1 VQKMKEFE
9 IRIAKVVYRTTD
21 EFKTEEEARMWARE
35 KRDKLRELIDDN
47 VVEYFFEVTEV
58 SNV

>member
-1 VQKMKEFE
+1 MKEFE

-21 EFKTEEEARMWARE
+21 EFKTEEEARMWARD
-35 KRDKLRELIDDN
+35 KRDKLRELIDEN
-47 VVEYFFEVTEV
+47 AVEYFFEVDEV

>member
-1 VQKMKEFE
+1 MKEYE

-21 EFKTEEEARMWARE
+21 EFKTEEEARVWARD

-47 VVEYFFEVTEV
+47 AVEYFFEVDEV
-58 SNV
+58 NNV

>member
-1 VQKMKEFE
+1 MKEFE
-9 IRIAKVVYRTTD
+9 ISIAKVVYRTTD

-47 VVEYFFEVTEV
+47 AVEYYFEVEEIN
-58 SNV
+58 NV

>member
-1 VQKMKEFE
+1 MKEFE
-9 IRIAKVVYRTTD
+9 ISIAKVVYRTTD

-35 KRDKLRELIDDN
+35 KRDILRELIDDN
-47 VVEYFFEVTEV
+47 AVEYFFEVDEV

>member
-1 VQKMKEFE
+1 MKEFE

-21 EFKTEEEARMWARE
+21 EFKTELEARIWASVM
-35 KRDKLRELIDDN
+35 RDKLSEVSDDN
-47 VVEYFFEVTEV
+47 KAEYFFEVDEV

>member
-1 VQKMKEFE
+1 MKKFE
-9 IRIAKVVYRTTD
+9 ISIAKVVYRTTD

-47 VVEYFFEVTEV
+47 AVEYYFEVEEIN
-58 SNV
+58 NV

>member
-1 VQKMKEFE
+1 MKEFE

-21 EFKTEEEARMWARE
+21 EFKTEEEARMWARN
-35 KRDKLRELIDDN
+35 KRDILRELIDDN
-47 VVEYFFEVTEV
+47 AVEYFFEVDEV

>member
-1 VQKMKEFE
+1 MKEFE

-21 EFKTEEEARMWARE
+21 EFKTEEEARMWARD

-47 VVEYFFEVTEV
+47 AVEYFFEVDEV

>member
-1 VQKMKEFE
+1 MKEFE

-21 EFKTEEEARMWARE
+21 EFKTEEEARMWAAS

-47 VVEYFFEVTEV
+47 AVEYFFEVDEV

>member
-1 VQKMKEFE
+1 MKAFE

-21 EFKTEEEARMWARE
+21 EFNTEQEARMWAME
-35 KRDKLRELIDDN
+35 KRDKLRALIDDN
-47 VVEYFFEVTEV
+47 AVEYFFEVDEV

>member
-1 VQKMKEFE
+1 MKEFE

-21 EFKTEEEARMWARE
+21 EFNTEQEARVWAAD
-35 KRDKLRELIDDN
+35 KRDKLRELRDDN
-47 VVEYFFEVTEV
+47 AVEYFFEVDEV

>member
-1 VQKMKEFE
+1 MKAFE

-21 EFKTEEEARMWARE
+21 EFKTEQEARMWAMA
-35 KRDKLRELIDDN
+35 KRDRCKELLDDN
-47 VVEYFFEVTEV
+47 KVEYFFEVEEV

>member
-1 VQKMKEFE
+1 MKEFE

-21 EFKTEEEARMWARE
+21 EFKTEEEARMWARG
-35 KRDKLRELIDDN
+35 KRDILRELIDDN
-47 VVEYFFEVTEV
+47 AVEYFFEVDEV

>member
-1 VQKMKEFE
+1 MKEFE
-9 IRIAKVVYRTTD
+9 ISIAKVVYRTTD
-21 EFKTEEEARMWARE
+21 EFKTEEEARIWARE

-47 VVEYFFEVTEV
+47 AVEYFFEVEEV